1 MHTLENDEELH
12 RLQTHRP
19 AYSYRLRDG
28 YLCSSTPYAGC
39 ATYMKSEICHWWG
52 LSIAALTTC
61 RRVGFRK

>member
-1 MHTLENDEELH
+1 MHTLENDEEIH

-39 ATYMKSEICHWWG
+39 ATSMKSYLPVMG
-52 LSIAALTTC
+52 
-61 RRVGFRK
+61 VVD